1 MIPLTLD
8 KIFHRQRNV
17 VRHPRRVPTQEKG
30 ILRALVRMSEIR
42 DPYTAGHERRV
53 AHLATA
59 IGKRM

>member
-1 MIPLTLD
+1 M
-8 KIFHRQRNV
+8 
-17 VRHPRRVPTQEKG
+17 RHPRRVPTQEKG